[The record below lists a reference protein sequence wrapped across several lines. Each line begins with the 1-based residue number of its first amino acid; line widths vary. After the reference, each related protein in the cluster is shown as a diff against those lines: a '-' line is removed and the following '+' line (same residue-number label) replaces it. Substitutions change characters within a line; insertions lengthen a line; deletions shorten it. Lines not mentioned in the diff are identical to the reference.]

1 MSITVIKEDN
11 ELRIISIDGQ
21 IEKGKV
27 VRLFTEDELRQLEH
41 ERRAELD
48 VQMPSFIR
56 GDEDESA
63 EELF

>member
-1 MSITVIKEDN
+1 MSITVINEDN
-11 ELRIISIDGQ
+11 DLRILTIDGQ
-21 IEKGKV
+21 IERGKI
-27 VRLFTEDELRQLEH
+27 VRMFTEDELRQLER